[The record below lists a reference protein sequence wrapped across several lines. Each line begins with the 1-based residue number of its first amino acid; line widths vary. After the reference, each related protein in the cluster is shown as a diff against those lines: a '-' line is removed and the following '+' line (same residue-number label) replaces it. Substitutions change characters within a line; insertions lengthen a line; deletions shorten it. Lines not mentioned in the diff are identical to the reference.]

1 MRLLFVC
8 FLAHWVKCNENY
20 TLSPELLQ
28 SVFGNLTDIKPL
40 SDEPIATTLKPLSE
54 PGLVLYKPDNYRPSF
69 AEYDKFDWTLT
80 KRVAVTAHE
89 NFLISPLGLKLS
101 LAILVEA
108 ASGATRSEI
117 SNVLGLDLK
126 HDVVRKKFETILES
140 LQAKS
145 DKYILDLGS
154 RIYVGASVRPPQKFA
169 VISKQYYN
177 TDIISLDLSNSADA
191 ATSINSW
198 VSNVTQGRIP
208 NLVNQDDIN
217 GVVAMVLN
225 TLYFKGTWRH
235 QFSVNDTKLDSFYVT
250 PDNKKP
256 TLFMHVRRKF
266 FYAESVKFSA
276 KILRM
281 SYIGCKFAMYVI
293 VPNSLTGLPQIFN
306 NIIDLRSELG
316 NLTERL
322 VDVILPK
329 FHFEYT
335 SVLDEV
341 LRELGIRQAFEDT
354 ASFPGISRGQ
364 TLKNR
369 LKISKVLQRSGIEVN
384 ELGSIAY
391 SATDI
396 SLDNKFG
403 EDDDMMA
410 QVIANK
416 PFMFFIQDEETRQ
429 LLFTGRVV
437 DPTLGQGE
445 LSVK

>member
-1 MRLLFVC
+1 
-8 FLAHWVKCNENY
+8 
-20 TLSPELLQ
+20 
-28 SVFGNLTDIKPL
+28 
-40 SDEPIATTLKPLSE
+40 
-54 PGLVLYKPDNYRPSF
+54 
-69 AEYDKFDWTLT
+69 
-80 KRVAVTAHE
+80 
-89 NFLISPLGLKLS
+89 
-101 LAILVEA
+101 
-108 ASGATRSEI
+108 
-117 SNVLGLDLK
+117 
-126 HDVVRKKFETILES
+126 
-140 LQAKS
+140 
-145 DKYILDLGS
+145 
-154 RIYVGASVRPPQKFA
+154 
-169 VISKQYYN
+169 
-177 TDIISLDLSNSADA
+177 
-191 ATSINSW
+191 
-198 VSNVTQGRIP
+198 
-208 NLVNQDDIN
+208 
-217 GVVAMVLN
+217 MVLN